1 MSNDLIL
8 VFDKDGVL
16 FDSELV
22 KVEAF
27 DKVFAGYPQQAEN
40 IHQYIIDTIGIPRSV
55 RFEYIC
61 QHFLKIAEIEST
73 AARLVQESVEMLD
86 KKLLEIPPMKG
97 LVSFLEQY
105 PLIPKYVCSMAPQ
118 NEVER
123 QLTHHG
129 LDQYFIKLYG
139 FPTPKKTVIQRLK
152 EKERKRIVFLGDTL
166 HDYEVAQE
174 TGVDFIGVQT
184 SHFNHPF
191 RDLDIPII
199 SGFDQIGANFM

>member
-73 AARLVQESVEMLD
+73 AARFVQESVEMLD

-97 LVSFLEQY
+97 L
-105 PLIPKYVCSMAPQ
+105 
-118 NEVER
+118 
-123 QLTHHG
+123 
-129 LDQYFIKLYG
+129 
-139 FPTPKKTVIQRLK
+139 
-152 EKERKRIVFLGDTL
+152 
-166 HDYEVAQE
+166 
-174 TGVDFIGVQT
+174 GVL
-184 SHFNHPF
+184 S
-191 RDLDIPII
+191 
-199 SGFDQIGANFM
+199 